1 MMDKNTHEEY
11 VTSEQAKQLFEL
23 GFDWQCRGS
32 YHALSNLR
40 IAAYPVNYNQRDID
54 QRIICSA
61 PTLAQAQRWLREV
74 KGIAVCVQSFD
85 SNKDPRY
92 GNFWW
97 KEYYLPNCEERG
109 PQWTEWWISGHHPI
123 FTNYEEAL
131 SDGISKMLELMN
143 YKTPEF
149 EGIKNTKH

>member
-1 MMDKNTHEEY
+1 MEDY
-11 VTSEQAKQLFEL
+11 VTFEQANALREL
-23 GFDWQCRGS
+23 GFDWKTYCAYDKS
-32 YHALSNLR
+32 YKDDRPWELR
-40 IAAYPVNYNQRDID
+40 NYHTPQNHNIAQYSA
-54 QRIICSA
+54 SA

-109 PQWTEWWISGHHPI
+109 PQWAEWWVSGHHPI
-123 FTNYEEAL
+123 FPNYEEAL
-131 SDGISKMLELMN
+131 TDGISKMLELIIN
-143 YKTPEF
+143 KK
-149 EGIKNTKH
+149 IN